1 MLEAPDWFRE
11 AIDTTP
17 EHHDV
22 DVDGTSVHYRAWG
35 PAGAPGVVLI
45 HGGGAHS
52 AWWDHIAP
60 LLTAGHR
67 VVAPDLTGH
76 GDSAWKPEYV
86 RSRWADETVA
96 VSEAAGLD
104 RPVMI
109 GHSMGGWVAVYAGV
123 LHPHAMRSVVAID
136 SPLNDEPPE
145 EEPLRHRR
153 PGPQTK
159 VYADI
164 QDAVDRF
171 RTVPSQDVLLPYV
184 AEHVAIE
191 SLRQVE
197 GGWTWKFDPE
207 VFGDRGWHRDLLPQL
222 TVPATLVRCE
232 NGLVSPDMAAKMA
245 TKPPA
250 GMPVIDLPEAGHHAM
265 FDQPLALVAAL
276 RTLLAVS
283 G

>member
-1 MLEAPDWFRE
+1 MHESPDWFRR
-11 AIDTTP
+11 AIDDAP

-22 DVDGTSVHYRAWG
+22 EVDGATVHYRAWG
-35 PAGAPGVVLI
+35 PEDAPGVVLI

-52 AWWDHIAP
+52 GWWDHVAP
-60 LLTAGHR
+60 FLAEDHR
-67 VVAPDLTGH
+67 VIAPDLTGH
-76 GDSAWKPEYV
+76 GDSAWKADYV

-96 VSEAAGLD
+96 VAEAAGLD

-123 LHPHAMRSVVAID
+123 LHPQAMRSIVAID
-136 SPLNDEPPE
+136 SPLNDDPPE

-159 VYADI
+159 VYASQ

-171 RTVPSQDVLLPYV
+171 RTVPAQDTLLPYV

-197 GGWTWKFDPE
+197 GGWTWKFDPG
-207 VFGDRGWHRDLLPQL
+207 VFGDRSWHRDLLAQL
-222 TVPATLVRCE
+222 TVPTVLLRCAH
-232 NGLVSPDMAAKMA
+232 GLVSAEMAAKMT
-245 TKPPA
+245 TKIPG
-250 GMPVIDLPEAGHHAM
+250 GMPVIELADAGHHAM
-265 FDQPLALVAAL
+265 FDQPLAVVTAL
-276 RTLLAVS
+276 RTLLAT
-283 G
+283 GG